1 MENHILQG
9 FRMSNNKLLRI
20 YLIATEPSGDVIG
33 SNLINSLKKEKGI
46 KVEIY
51 GIGGTKMIESGL
63 VKSLFPIKEL
73 SIFGIFEI
81 IPKIYKVFYLLKR
94 TEKDLLKIKPN
105 VLVTIDSPD
114 FNFRILKRISNKIP
128 FTTKIHYVAPTV
140 WAWRSG
146 RAKYL
151 SNYIDKLLTILPFEK
166 KYFTK
171 YNLNTKF
178 VGHPVYE
185 IRKYKTINKKNLYF
199 KYKIKN
205 GCKIISFLPGSR
217 LSELKKSIPV
227 LIETINLIKNRSDL
241 NIHVLFYIL
250 PHLKKYFNKYN
261 FDFPYS
267 LVDETDKYDAFKIS
281 NAAISSSGTVAV
293 ELSYFSIPTIVI
305 YKLNFLSYLIA
316 KIFVKIKHAN
326 LLNILAKKY
335 IIPEFL
341 QFKCRP
347 DLICNELIKLLNNNS
362 YAKKQLYECKKILF
376 KLKINNKLPSVNA
389 VNEIINDF

>member
-1 MENHILQG
+1 M
-9 FRMSNNKLLRI
+9 NNQKKSIKI
-20 YLIATEPSGDVIG
+20 YMIATEPSGDVIG
-33 SNLINSLKKEKGI
+33 SNLIKSLKKTKKNRVKI
-46 KVEIY
+46 F
-51 GIGGTKMIESGL
+51 GIGGPKMIKSGL
-63 VKSLFPIKEL
+63 TKSLFQIRKL

-81 IPKIYKVFYLLKR
+81 IPKIYKVFSLLKM
-94 TEKDLLKIKPN
+94 TEKDLIKIKPN

-114 FNFRILKRISNKIP
+114 FNFRVLKRISNKIP
-128 FTTKIHYVAPTV
+128 FTKKIHYVAPTV

-151 SNYIDKLLTILPFEK
+151 SNYVNKLLTILPFEK

-185 IRKYKTINKKNLYF
+185 ISKDKKINKKKLYV

-205 GCKIISFLPGSR
+205 GCKILSFLPGSR
-217 LSELKKSIPV
+217 VSELKKSVPV
-227 LIETINLIKNRSDL
+227 LIETINLIKSRSNF

-250 PHLKKYFNKYN
+250 PHLKKYFNKYKFN
-261 FDFPYS
+261 FLYS
-267 LVDETDKYDAFKIS
+267 IIDETDKYGAFKIS
-281 NAAISSSGTVAV
+281 NAAISTSGTVAV
-293 ELSYFSIPTIVI
+293 ELSYFNIPTIVI
-305 YKLNFLSYLIA
+305 YKLNLFSYLIA

-362 YAKKQLYECKKILF
+362 YAKKQLYECKKFLF

>member
-1 MENHILQG
+1 M
-9 FRMSNNKLLRI
+9 NNQKKSIKI
-20 YLIATEPSGDVIG
+20 YMIATEPSGDVIG
-33 SNLINSLKKEKGI
+33 SNLIKSLKKTKKNRFKI
-46 KVEIY
+46 F
-51 GIGGTKMIESGL
+51 GIGGPKMIKSGL
-63 VKSLFPIKEL
+63 TKSLFQIKKL

-81 IPKIYKVFYLLKR
+81 IPKIYKVFSLLKM
-94 TEKDLLKIKPN
+94 TEKDLIKIKPN

-114 FNFRILKRISNKIP
+114 FNFRVLKRISNKIP
-128 FTTKIHYVAPTV
+128 FTKKIHYVAPTV

-151 SNYIDKLLTILPFEK
+151 SNYVNKLLTILPFEK

-178 VGHPVYE
+178 IGHPVYE
-185 IRKYKTINKKNLYF
+185 IRKDKKINKKKLYV

-205 GCKIISFLPGSR
+205 GCKILSFLPGSR
-217 LSELKKSIPV
+217 VSELKKSVPV
-227 LIETINLIKNRSDL
+227 LIETINLIKNRSNF

-250 PHLKKYFNKYN
+250 PHLKKYFNKYKFN
-261 FDFPYS
+261 FLYS
-267 LVDETDKYDAFKIS
+267 IIDETDKYGAFKIS
-281 NAAISSSGTVAV
+281 NAAISTSGTVAV
-293 ELSYFSIPTIVI
+293 ELSYFNIPTIVI
-305 YKLNFLSYLIA
+305 YKLNLFSYLIA

-389 VNEIINDF
+389 VNEIISDF